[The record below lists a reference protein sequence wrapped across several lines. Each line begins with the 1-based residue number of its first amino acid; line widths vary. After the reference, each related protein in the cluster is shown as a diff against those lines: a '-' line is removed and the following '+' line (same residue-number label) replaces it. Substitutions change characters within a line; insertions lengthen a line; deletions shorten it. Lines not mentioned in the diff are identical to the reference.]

1 MRKESSFFRQGERW
15 FLYSLENKTFRLPVD
30 FVQRLTEVA
39 RAQDVSVNNLVQQ
52 CCEYAL
58 GDMGGVENMRQ
69 GK

>member
-1 MRKESSFFRQGERW
+1 MFIVKKNSEMM
-15 FLYSLENKTFRLPVD
+15 NKTFRLPVEL
-30 FVQRLTEVA
+30 VEQLTQVA
-39 RAQDVSVNNLVQQ
+39 RTQDVSVNNLVQQ